1 MVDLKT
7 IKPEAVSAALE
18 MAKGYRLH
26 NEPDEA
32 ESICLDILETD
43 PDNQDAL
50 ILLLLARTDKFPQG
64 LNPTFEEAREVLPR
78 LSDKFCLAY
87 YSGVIYERRAKVHLE
102 RDDPRSGHI
111 AYDWFIKAMEAYRE
125 AWSTCSPGNEDAV
138 LRWNACARIIN
149 QHPDV
154 RPDDAEPAI
163 PMLDDWQ

>member
-1 MVDLKT
+1 MIKLKS
-7 IKPEAVSAALE
+7 ISKEVIPKALANAE
-18 MAKGYRLH
+18 HYRLL
-26 NEPDEA
+26 NEPLEA
-32 ESICLDILETD
+32 ESICLDVLETD

-78 LSDKFCLAY
+78 LSDKFCTAY
-87 YSGVIYERRAKVHLE
+87 YSGIIYERRAKVHLE

-111 AYDWFIKAMEAYRE
+111 AYDWFVKAMEAYRE

-138 LRWNACARIIN
+138 LRWNTCARIIN